1 MIKIFGTIEG
11 KETENEWEGFL
22 DAVNHGKNIFTY

>member
-1 MIKIFGTIEG
+1 MIKISGKIEG
-11 KETENEWEGFL
+11 TEETWEGFL